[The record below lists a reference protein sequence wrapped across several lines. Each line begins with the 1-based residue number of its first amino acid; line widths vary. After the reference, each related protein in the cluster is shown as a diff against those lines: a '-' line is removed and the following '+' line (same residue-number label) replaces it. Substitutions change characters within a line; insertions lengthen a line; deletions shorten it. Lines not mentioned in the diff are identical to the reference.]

1 MLAGAHG
8 RLKRNQEIDQSKAVI
23 GLRRPLGLDKS
34 LFERAKQLVGNVALA
49 AQQLVALAGQ
59 VIDLR
64 RLAAALHADIA
75 EVAEKV
81 SGLERTQQLGGKRGL
96 EPGGAAEL
104 GDRQEAVAL
113 DEVETDEGVF
123 GEGQACGR

>member
-8 RLKRNQEIDQSKAVI
+8 GLKRDQQVNQVEAVM

-34 LFERAKQLVGNVALA
+34 LFERAKQLVGNIALA

-59 VIDLR
+59 VVDLW
-64 RLAAALHADIA
+64 RLAAALHTDIT

-81 SGLERTQQLGGKRGL
+81 SGLERTQQLGGKRWL

-104 GDRQEAVAL
+104 GDCQEAVAL
-113 DEVETDEGVF
+113 NEVEPNEGVF
-123 GEGQACGR
+123 